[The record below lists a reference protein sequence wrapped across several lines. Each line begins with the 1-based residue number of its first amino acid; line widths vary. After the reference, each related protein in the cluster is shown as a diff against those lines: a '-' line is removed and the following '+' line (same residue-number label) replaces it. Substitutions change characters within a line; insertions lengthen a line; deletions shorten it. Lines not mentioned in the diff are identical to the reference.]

1 MSAALKVGDI
11 VRRTGDPNAY
21 AVGREPF
28 KIMDFKIMDF
38 KGVDSKFAID
48 MHGQL
53 HSPQS
58 LVLVESAE
66 AVPSP
71 EEYRDPRHEALI
83 RTNEG
88 LQATLRKRNEQ
99 IAVLQALGTPAAETA
114 DVLRELQKR
123 TGEANAAKGFHAHGR
138 TLRAREAMELK
149 HDSFDGGESLH
160 AAKCALAD
168 YYTARLALI
177 TTEVAEA
184 IEELRHGCAVDETY
198 YPTALTEDNAR
209 NIRDGLTPAE
219 LNLKPEGVPSELADV
234 VIRSFDFAH
243 EAGIDLAAIIE
254 EKLAYNKTREHRH
267 GKQF

>member
-11 VRRTGDPNAY
+11 VRRTGNSNAY

-28 KIMDFKIMDF
+28 KIMDFK
-38 KGVDSKFAID
+38 GVDSKSAID
-48 MHGQL
+48 MHGQP
-53 HSPQS
+53 HSPQN
-58 LVLVESAE
+58 LALVESAE

-99 IAVLQALGTPAAETA
+99 IAALQALGTPAAETA

-123 TGEANAAKGFHAHGR
+123 IGEANADKGFHEEGGI
-138 TLRAREAMELK
+138 LRRSQVTSYTNNLP
-149 HDSFDGGESLH
+149 DGEQETNFANTEG
-160 AAKCALAD
+160 ALRN

-184 IEELRHGCAVDETY
+184 IEELRHGRAVDETY
-198 YPTALTEDNAR
+198 YLYEDGGEAVAR
-209 NIRDGLTPAE
+209 GNRPASVDP
-219 LNLKPEGVPSELADV
+219 LDKPRKPEGVPSELADV

-243 EAGIDLAAIIE
+243 EADIDLAAIIE